1 MRTLLQDL
9 RYGARMLL
17 KSPGFTVVA
26 IIALALGI
34 GANTAIF
41 SVINAVLLRPLAYPK
56 ADEIVYFTGVNTAK
70 GISRSNISAPDYV
83 DWTKQ
88 TKVFAQMAAFV
99 TGGAI
104 LTGTN
109 EPERVPRAVV
119 TASFF
124 NVLGVQPVL
133 GRAFLAEED
142 QPNSQQ
148 VAVLSYGLWKRRFG
162 SDANIIGNKITVSG
176 RIMTVVGVMPAG
188 YEFPEQTQIWTS
200 LRLDASDEKRDN
212 RSYEA
217 IGRIKPDV
225 SLEQAQAQIST
236 INAQLAKSYE
246 ETNNGWDI
254 KLVRLHERLVGD
266 VRPSLLAL
274 LGAVAFVL
282 LIACANVANL
292 LLARASARQ
301 KEMAVRTA
309 LGASRLRVVRQLLT
323 ESVLLSL
330 MGGTLGL
337 LLSVWLTDLLIA
349 LSPAD
354 TPRFSEI
361 NLDYRVLGFTMIVS
375 CLTGVLFG
383 LAPALQASKIDL
395 NEALKEGGRGMS
407 ESHRRNR
414 LRSLLVVSEI
424 ALSLMLLVG
433 AGLLIKSFQHLRD
446 VKPGFTPE
454 HVLTMI
460 VPLPYAKYHEPQQRA
475 DFYRQL
481 VERVKALPGVAS
493 AGMVLNLP
501 LNGGGFSVW
510 RSFIRE
516 GHPMTTEESANAS
529 YLVTTP
535 DYFRT
540 MEIPL
545 LAGRNFNDRDTE
557 NSPMVVIISETMA
570 RRYFGSKED
579 SIGKRITIWR
589 DEKFPREIVGVVGDT
604 KPSTLDADAAA
615 QTYVAYTQD
624 ATWNSMA
631 LAVRTNGEPTLMTA
645 AVRHEVLAI
654 DKDQPIYN
662 IKTME
667 DVVINSVGSRRV
679 SVLLFS
685 VFASIALVLAALGIY
700 GVMAYSVAQRTHEIG
715 VRLALGAQVSDILRL
730 VIRQGMTLALIGV
743 GAGLVGALFLTRVM
757 RSLLFGV
764 SATDPFI
771 FALVAVLFGIVALAA
786 CYIPARR
793 ATKVDPMIAL
803 RYE

>member
-56 ADEIVYFTGVNTAK
+56 ADEIVYFSGVNTAK
-70 GISRSNISAPDYV
+70 GISNSNISAPDYV

-88 TKVFAQMAAFV
+88 NKVFAQMAAFV

-217 IGRIKPDV
+217 IGRLKPDV

-501 LNGGGFSVW
+501 LNGGGFSVG

-604 KPSTLDADAAA
+604 KPSTLDADADA

-631 LAVRTNGEPTLMTA
+631 LAVRTNGEPSLMTA

-793 ATKVDPMIAL
+793 ATRIDPMIAL
-803 RYE
+803 RHE

>member
-56 ADEIVYFTGVNTAK
+56 ADEIVYFSGVNTAK
-70 GISRSNISAPDYV
+70 GITRSNISAPDYV

-88 TKVFAQMAAFV
+88 NKVFAQMAAFV

-212 RSYEA
+212 RAYEA

-246 ETNNGWDI
+246 ETNIGWDI

-579 SIGKRITIWR
+579 AIGKRITM
-589 DEKFPREIVGVVGDT
+589 ESPREIVGVVGDT

-631 LAVRTNGEPTLMTA
+631 LAVRTNGEPSLMTA

-700 GVMAYSVAQRTHEIG
+700 GVMSYTVAQSTHEIG
-715 VRLALGAQVSDILRL
+715 IRLALGAQAGDVMKL
-730 VIRQGMTLALIGV
+730 VVGQGMMLALAGIGV
-743 GAGLVGALFLTRVM
+743 GVLGAVAVTRVM
-757 RSLLFGV
+757 QSLLYGV
-764 SATDPFI
+764 SATDPLI
-771 FALVAVLFGIVALAA
+771 FVFVSSLLIIVALLA

-793 ATKVDPMIAL
+793 AMKVDPMTAL

>member
-56 ADEIVYFTGVNTAK
+56 ADEIVYFSGVNTAK

-88 TKVFAQMAAFV
+88 NKVFAQMAAFV

-212 RSYEA
+212 RAYEA

-246 ETNNGWDI
+246 ETNIGWDI

-395 NEALKEGGRGMS
+395 NEALKEGGRGMC

-579 SIGKRITIWR
+579 AIGKRITM
-589 DEKFPREIVGVVGDT
+589 EFPREIVGVVGDT

-685 VFASIALVLAALGIY
+685 VFASIAFVLAALGIY

-743 GAGLVGALFLTRVM
+743 GTGLVGALFLTRVM

>member
-41 SVINAVLLRPLAYPK
+41 SVVNAVLLRPLAYLK

-88 TKVFAQMAAFV
+88 NKVFAQMAAFV

-109 EPERVPRAVV
+109 EPERVPRAAV

-200 LRLDASDEKRDN
+200 LRLDASNEKRDN
-212 RSYEA
+212 RAYEA

-337 LLSVWLTDLLIA
+337 LLSVWLTDFLIA

-460 VPLPYAKYHEPQQRA
+460 VPLPSAKYHEPQQRA

-579 SIGKRITIWR
+579 AIGKRITM
-589 DEKFPREIVGVVGDT
+589 EFPREIVGVVGDT

-715 VRLALGAQVSDILRL
+715 VRLALGAQMSDILRL

-793 ATKVDPMIAL
+793 ATRVDPMIAL
-803 RYE
+803 RHE